1 MNLNCASDKL
11 TLNVLGRKP
20 IPQSWW
26 RRGAQ
31 HHLLLKAAGLYL
43 WPAASFRGICI
54 FAWEWIHKYLMG
66 LWIKKNK
73 MIGVREQ
80 VKEQGTCH
88 RLNVCLTALFS
99 IHTWEQSVTHICLDT
114 SALCNVSM
122 VWWCTWRWS
131 CYSFLPLAFRETAVL
146 TQPVQR
152 LLKLSCL
159 QHRVVKRRLNIS
171 SDV

>member
-1 MNLNCASDKL
+1 MCWDGSRSLGSDGGGGLNITFFWKQQAYIYDQLQASEEYAYL
-11 TLNVLGRKP
+11 HESGFINT
-20 IPQSWW
+20 WW
-26 RRGAQ
+26 ACE
-31 HHLLLKAAGLYL
+31 
-43 WPAASFRGICI
+43 S
-54 FAWEWIHKYLMG
+54 
-66 LWIKKNK
+66 KKK
-73 MIGVREQ
+73 KIIGVREQ
-80 VKEQGTCH
+80 VQEQGTCH

-114 SALCNVSM
+114 SALCNISM

-131 CYSFLPLAFRETAVL
+131 CYSFLPLAFRETEVL

-159 QHRVVKRRLNIS
+159 QHRIAKLRLNIS